1 MMIVQISDIHVGPE
15 FRDETF
21 QRGVDEINEL
31 KPDILLVT
39 GDLTENGLLSQ
50 YQRAQ
55 ELMKQF
61 SCRTKV
67 YTSGNHDYRNTGYLL
82 FKEFLPSKP
91 VIRKKGVTI
100 TVLST
105 ARPERNDGEV
115 GHRQIVWLERELR
128 MGKGFR
134 LVMMHHHLV
143 PVPDTGP
150 NTIPIV
156 DAGDVLR
163 AVSRGGVDLIV
174 CGHRHRPWKWVLN
187 PVPIVHA
194 GSFSSERL
202 RGFFSNSYNIINVNE
217 GRFAASLKIIG
228 GPRLSFDAIAKG
240 EAGFSN
246 LPSAV
251 PGESFQK

>member
-1 MMIVQISDIHVGPE
+1 MIIVQISDIHVGPE
-15 FRDETF
+15 FRDEIF

-31 KPDILLVT
+31 DPDILLVT
-39 GDLTENGLLSQ
+39 GDLTENGLLAQ
-50 YQRAQ
+50 YQRAE
-55 ELMKQF
+55 ELLKQF

-67 YTSGNHDYRNTGYLL
+67 FTSGNHDYRDTGYLL
-82 FKEFLPSKP
+82 FKEFFPSKP
-91 VIRKKGVTI
+91 VIKKKGVTI

-115 GHRQIVWLERELR
+115 GHRQIVWLERELKVA
-128 MGKGFR
+128 KGFR
-134 LVMMHHHLV
+134 VVMMHHHLV

-163 AVSRGGVDLIV
+163 AMSRGGLDLVV

-187 PVPIVHA
+187 RVPIVHA

-217 GRFAASLKIIG
+217 DRFAASLKIIG
-228 GPRLSFDAIAKG
+228 GPRLSFDSIAKG
-240 EAGFSN
+240 EAGLSN
-246 LPSAV
+246 MPL
-251 PGESFQK
+251 GTFQK